1 MQLCPLFSFVKLCC
15 KTNQLSKSTV
25 IPFYCSSEA
34 VWTVELCLEMGDKN
48 KVPVKLSCSSMY
60 FQTEKRNKIQF
71 ISNLHCPCV
80 QKFVIINNILQSI
93 DFLKKKIILTTQNTG
108 KLNNHDLSMTNLT
121 YLAKH
126 KTHIYKSKVMFI
138 CRQLIWPYLLLQMG
152 IVVTL
157 KYKDKILK
165 QVYMCYG

>member
-25 IPFYCSSEA
+25 IPFYCSSAA
-34 VWTVELCLEMGDKN
+34 VWTVELYLEMGDKN

-93 DFLKKKIILTTQNTG
+93 DFSKKKNILTTQLVTITCQWRI
-108 KLNNHDLSMTNLT
+108 KT
-121 YLAKH
+121 YLVKH
-126 KTHIYKSKVMFI
+126 KTHINKSKVMFI

-157 KYKDKILK
+157 KYRDKILK
-165 QVYMCYG
+165 QV